1 MERTATTS
9 KKRIRHNMLRRTD
22 ELFQVKNKTNLPW
35 LAKLTAELDMDVVEI
50 TRTDLKMEF

>member
-9 KKRIRHNMLRRTD
+9 KKRIRHSMLRRTD
-22 ELFQVKNKTNLPW
+22 ELFQVKNKANLPW